1 MANNQFLNQYLQN
14 YQMPT
19 QQPLFPQPQGNV
31 YFINNS
37 VEVANVPMGGGI
49 SIAICMN
56 EGLMYIKSLQNGSP
70 TFMAYTINPYLKDEQ
85 KTTEQK
91 DSIDQKINKIE
102 LKLSEIDKIINK
114 MKGGNLSDLL

>member
-1 MANNQFLNQYLQN
+1 MVGNQFYNPFQQG
-14 YQMPT
+14 YQLPQ

-49 SIAICMN
+49 SVAICTN

-70 TFMAYTINPYLKDEQ
+70 TFMAYNITPYIKEEPKQQETQSLE
-85 KTTEQK
+85 ENRL
-91 DSIDQKINKIE
+91 SKIE
-102 LKLSEIDKIINK
+102 SQIEELMKIVTK
-114 MKGGNLSDLL
+114 QKGGNLSELL